1 MKGVAH
7 VHPVC
12 QRQPQPPWHHR
23 PSRRQL
29 LAGKSYD
36 TIELGTT
43 KVYDYGQDF
52 VNDRFDEVAD
62 AMRAADTIVFGSPMY
77 WHSFSGMLRN
87 FIDRCYG
94 TVEGQLDGRRL
105 FFILQG
111 SAPTKEQLYAAEWTM
126 ERFAGLYR
134 MRYEGMASNAAEAT
148 ALARRV

>member
-1 MKGVAH
+1 MSILFVNASPNPRGTTA
-7 VHPVC
+7 
-12 QRQPQPPWHHR
+12 RLAA
-23 PSRRQL
+23 QL

-52 VNDRFDEVAD
+52 ADDRFDEVAD
-62 AMRAADTIVFGSPMY
+62 AMRAADTIVFGSPVY

-87 FIDRCYG
+87 LIDRCYG
-94 TVEGQLDGRRL
+94 TMEGQLDGKRL

-111 SAPTKEQLYAAEWTM
+111 SAPTKEQLYTAEWTM